1 MADSHFRVDK
11 VFAQPSLLLPESEV
25 RTIVRVT
32 ALDNFTTRREELATL
47 AGGHSANDAI
57 AFAESLLTQAAHRRH
72 PNS

>member
-1 MADSHFRVDK
+1 
-11 VFAQPSLLLPESEV
+11 V

-57 AFAESLLTQAAHRRH
+57 AFADSLLTQAAHRRH
-72 PNS
+72 PNSL